1 MMPYIMTMN
10 FLRLLPVMLSCLV
23 LGAHFMRAG
32 LLPLAV
38 ICVLVP
44 FVLLVRSRW
53 AALAVQLFLVLGALE
68 WVRTLIALYAARQ
81 AAGLSGGR
89 MAVIIGGVAAFTLL
103 SALVFRAR
111 SLRSRYRTT

>member
-1 MMPYIMTMN
+1 MMPYILQMD

-32 LLPLAV
+32 LLPLTVLCA
-38 ICVLVP
+38 LVP

-53 AALAVQLFLVLGALE
+53 VAMAVQLFLVLGALE
-68 WVRTLIALYAARQ
+68 WVRSLIVLYAARQ

-89 MAVIIGGVAAFTLL
+89 MALILGGVAAFTLL
-103 SALVFRAR
+103 SALVFRTR
-111 SLRSRYRTT
+111 SLRSRYGAN